1 MNCAT
6 SSALAAV
13 AADCFYAALKATED
27 LDPFLRTVRGG
38 MREAAAAAASECVGR
53 FDREVAAQVPRSWTL
68 GGRPSGSVATTT
80 GKATHARFLYRDERG
95 RNRCPTDEILG
106 IPKRR
111 RLAADAFLWLAE
123 RSARVSFGRA
133 ARGFAEVGGVEASA
147 MRPWRAVRQEEP
159 PVAADPA
166 SAPSRG
172 GRGMGASPAPQVARE
187 ERVDP
192 AVPPQPRAAARSKDP
207 RGRPRSR
214 RPPFARP
221 DDGPASPGGAPPRR
235 PGFQPDL
242 LCYDSLRRAPIGPA

>member
-53 FDREVAAQVPRSWTL
+53 FDREVAAQVPRHD
-68 GGRPSGSVATTT
+68 GG
-80 GKATHARFLYRDERG
+80 
-95 RNRCPTDEILG
+95 
-106 IPKRR
+106 RR
-111 RLAADAFLWLAE
+111 RLRPGQENEAFRLL
-123 RSARVSFGRA
+123 
-133 ARGFAEVGGVEASA
+133 
-147 MRPWRAVRQEEP
+147 
-159 PVAADPA
+159 VAQA
-166 SAPSRG
+166 RG